1 LIDELLSRKNYRHSR
16 HIRYLADR
24 HERSILKIRFV
35 LSPFSFVFL
44 LAGEQRYHIILETLD
59 TDEATYIWHL
69 EKHTGQLKSLL
80 REIDYQLSIIRTN
93 GRQTFLEH
101 RPDNFS
107 RIMHDYSDARKGFII
122 WKDLVEER
130 ID

>member
-1 LIDELLSRKNYRHSR
+1 MMKYTKSTNLLTAEELTTTNGNEPGLYNDGNQLLDELLSRKSYRHSR

-44 LAGEQRYHIILETLD
+44 LSGEQRYHIILETLD

-69 EKHTGQLKSLL
+69 EKKHRSVKSTYTGNK
-80 REIDYQLSIIRTN
+80 
-93 GRQTFLEH
+93 
-101 RPDNFS
+101 
-107 RIMHDYSDARKGFII
+107 
-122 WKDLVEER
+122 
-130 ID
+130 